1 MRSGRT
7 LLGLSL
13 LALALGAA
21 SALSTTAGAQGAKL
35 RFGVGPLQP
44 TPSETKKAYEPF
56 FAYLAK
62 ELGRDFDLT
71 ATTDWAGIS
80 VALAN
85 KQVDLA
91 WMGPWGYVLANDDS
105 GARAIA
111 TAKYDGKPI
120 YHAIVVC
127 KPGLVTSWPDGA
139 KGKRVSFAD
148 VGSTSGWLI
157 PTSWFK
163 RRGVDPKQLFN
174 YSDGATHAA
183 NEIGVASGQV
193 DCATDF
199 DRNRNAMIEG
209 GKLEKNATEVVWTSE
224 PLPNDAIAVPRD
236 FDPALA
242 DRIQKILVGITDAQA
257 KTILPNHYT
266 GFVAATHES
275 YRMMPKMAGWAAK
288 AWPPAIDELPILL
301 LRTAETIAMAAIGT
315 TAAALL
321 ALPLCVV
328 AARNVTPSMALYYP
342 SRWFLNALRGVD
354 SFVFA
359 LLFVAAVGLGPFAG
373 VLGIALHTWGSTA
386 KLWAEAIE
394 NIPPGPLE
402 AAAATGASRVK
413 VIAYALF
420 PDVAP
425 SMVSVGLFWW
435 EFNVRAST
443 VLGVVGA
450 GGIGQE
456 LKNSMDLLLF
466 PRLLTIIL
474 LILVTVTVIDHTS
487 EWLRRKLE

>member
-1 MRSGRT
+1 MVMPSRRIHI
-7 LLGLSL
+7 LLLFLGLTL
-13 LALALGAA
+13 IAFA
-21 SALSTTAGAQGAKL
+21 SGPTVIADAQGGKL

-85 KQVDLA
+85 TQVDLA

-120 YHAIVVC
+120 C

-174 YSDGATHAA
+174 YSDGSTHAA

-242 DRIQKILVGITDAQA
+242 NRIQKILVGITEAQA
-257 KTILPNHYT
+257 QTILPNHYT

-275 YRMMPKMAGWAAK
+275 YRMIEDAG
-288 AWPPAIDELPILL
+288 
-301 LRTAETIAMAAIGT
+301 
-315 TAAALL
+315 
-321 ALPLCVV
+321 
-328 AARNVTPSMALYYP
+328 
-342 SRWFLNALRGVD
+342 
-354 SFVFA
+354 
-359 LLFVAAVGLGPFAG
+359 
-373 VLGIALHTWGSTA
+373 
-386 KLWAEAIE
+386 
-394 NIPPGPLE
+394 
-402 AAAATGASRVK
+402 
-413 VIAYALF
+413 
-420 PDVAP
+420 
-425 SMVSVGLFWW
+425 
-435 EFNVRAST
+435 
-443 VLGVVGA
+443 
-450 GGIGQE
+450 
-456 LKNSMDLLLF
+456 
-466 PRLLTIIL
+466 
-474 LILVTVTVIDHTS
+474 ILVGR
-487 EWLRRKLE
+487 LKKK